1 MIITSDSFIIT
12 TLSDLASQD
21 IDMHITI
28 VVNSQTFVWQDR
40 MITPRGYVNNLNM
53 LIIPDLK

>member
-21 IDMHITI
+21 IDMRITI
-28 VVNSQTFVWQDR
+28 VGNSQTFVWQDR
-40 MITPRGYVNNLNM
+40 MITPMGYVNNFNM
-53 LIIPDLK
+53 LIIPDLN

>member
-12 TLSDLASQD
+12 TLSDLAGQD

-28 VVNSQTFVWQDR
+28 VGNSQTFVWQDR